1 MKDAVRSV
9 AIHGEI
15 PGTVEDYV
23 FFDDDLG
30 FGSNGRGSV
39 AVERM
44 RAAANLDRVP
54 DTLLGARKF
63 GLARALLAGS
73 PVVRAGGAIGHVL
86 VLALPRL
93 YIAAVQGAVVVI
105 VAVDAEA
112 QHGVLAPSFEAN
124 ARQPAE
130 VAWRIVG
137 GGAILAR
144 TVDRV
149 AGVDRALVLIVTV
162 DTFTT
167 ARQLTDAASAAPL
180 GSVQVAGDAILDSG
194 VTARPCIEVAD
205 VVGALVEVVTVF
217 GSVAGLGSTGPT
229 SPAVAAASTRAVRRS
244 ATSAERHLQEKH
256 ERAGEG

>member
-1 MKDAVRSV
+1 MKDTVRSV
-9 AIHGEI
+9 AIHCEI
-15 PGTVEDYV
+15 PGTVEDDV
-23 FFDDDLG
+23 SFDDDLG
-30 FGSNGRGSV
+30 LGSNGRGSV

-44 RAAANLDRVP
+44 RTAANLDRVP

-63 GLARALLAGS
+63 GLASALLAGS

-86 VLALPRL
+86 VLATPRL

-124 ARQPAE
+124 AGKPAE

-137 GGAILAR
+137 GGAIFAR

-167 ARQLTDAASAAPL
+167 ARRLADAASAAPL
-180 GSVQVAGDAILDSG
+180 GSV
-194 VTARPCIEVAD
+194 
-205 VVGALVEVVTVF
+205 
-217 GSVAGLGSTGPT
+217 
-229 SPAVAAASTRAVRRS
+229 
-244 ATSAERHLQEKH
+244 
-256 ERAGEG
+256 